1 MLNTNDLLACDPGCI
16 IRINEPLSKYTTFKI
31 GGNADYI
38 IEPSHV
44 EGVKE
49 VVRQCKAK
57 DIPYVVLGN
66 GSNVLISDNG
76 IKGVIL
82 RLSENFAT
90 FECEGDVLVASS
102 GILLSQL
109 AQQAKI
115 ANLTG
120 LEFASGIPGSLG
132 GAVFMNA
139 GAYGGEMKD
148 VVSWCEVLTL
158 EGEVLRL
165 PPEEMAFGYRTSIF
179 KTENHIIL
187 KCALKL
193 VQGDRETIE
202 ATMAHLTERRVSKQP
217 LELPSAGS
225 TFKRPAGHFAGQLIE
240 TSGLRGLTYGGAQV
254 SKKHCGFVVNTGDAS
269 CKDVLTLIKMIQKI
283 VFDAH
288 GVKLEREVRV
298 IGEPMA

>member
-49 VVRQCKAK
+49 VVRQCKAN

-158 EGEVLRL
+158 EGVVLRL

-187 KCALKL
+187 KCAIKL
-193 VQGDRETIE
+193 VQGDRATIE

-225 TFKRPAGHFAGQLIE
+225 TFKRPVGHFAGQLIE